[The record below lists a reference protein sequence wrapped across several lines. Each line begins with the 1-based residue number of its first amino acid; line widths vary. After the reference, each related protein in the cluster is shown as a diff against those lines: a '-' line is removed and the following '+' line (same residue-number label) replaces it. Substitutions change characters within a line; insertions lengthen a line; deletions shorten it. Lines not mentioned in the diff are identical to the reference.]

1 MKNTTAKTLRT
12 IILVAWT
19 IVMAGM
25 LVVIQK
31 VAGNVEQ
38 QKTVSTII
46 IGLVLFSAILAG
58 VVYRLTK
65 IIKDSSRAQQ

>member
-1 MKNTTAKTLRT
+1 MKSNTAKTLRT
-12 IILVAWT
+12 IILVAWS
-19 IVMAGM
+19 IVMASM

-38 QKTVSTII
+38 QKTISTII
-46 IGLVLFSAILAG
+46 VGLVLFSAVLAG

-65 IIKDSSRAQQ
+65 IIKDSSREQ

>member
-1 MKNTTAKTLRT
+1 MKSNTAKTLRT
-12 IILVAWT
+12 IILVAWM
-19 IVMAGM
+19 IVMASM

-38 QKTVSTII
+38 QKTISTII
-46 IGLVLFSAILAG
+46 VELVLFSAVLAG

-65 IIKDSSRAQQ
+65 IIKDSSREQ

>member
-46 IGLVLFSAILAG
+46 IGLVLFSAVLAG

-65 IIKDSSRAQQ
+65 IIKDSSRAQ

>member
-1 MKNTTAKTLRT
+1 MKSNTAKTLRT

-38 QKTVSTII
+38 QKTISTII
-46 IGLVLFSAILAG
+46 VGLVLFSAVLAG

-65 IIKDSSRAQQ
+65 IIKDSSREQ

>member
-1 MKNTTAKTLRT
+1 MKSNTAKTLRT

-19 IVMAGM
+19 IVMASM

-38 QKTVSTII
+38 QKTISTII
-46 IGLVLFSAILAG
+46 VGLVLFSAVLAS

-65 IIKDSSRAQQ
+65 IIKDSSREQ

>member
-12 IILVAWT
+12 IILVAWM
-19 IVMAGM
+19 IVMASM

-38 QKTVSTII
+38 QKTISTII
-46 IGLVLFSAILAG
+46 VGLVLFSAVLAG

-65 IIKDSSRAQQ
+65 IIKDSSREQ

>member
-1 MKNTTAKTLRT
+1 
-12 IILVAWT
+12 
-19 IVMAGM
+19 MASM

-38 QKTVSTII
+38 QKTISTII
-46 IGLVLFSAILAG
+46 VGLVLFSAVLAG

-65 IIKDSSRAQQ
+65 IIKDSSREQ

>member
-19 IVMAGM
+19 IVMASM

-46 IGLVLFSAILAG
+46 IGLVLFSAVLAG
-58 VVYRLTK
+58 AVYRLTK
-65 IIKDSSRAQQ
+65 IIKDSSREQ

>member
-19 IVMAGM
+19 IVMASM

-38 QKTVSTII
+38 QKTISTII
-46 IGLVLFSAILAG
+46 VGLVLFSAVLAG

-65 IIKDSSRAQQ
+65 IIKDSSREQ

>member
-19 IVMAGM
+19 IVMASM

-31 VAGNVEQ
+31 VAGNVERRKPYPQ
-38 QKTVSTII
+38 LSLDLCCFLRFLPVLC
-46 IGLVLFSAILAG
+46 IG
-58 VVYRLTK
+58 
-65 IIKDSSRAQQ
+65 

>member
-19 IVMAGM
+19 IVMTGM

-46 IGLVLFSAILAG
+46 IGLVLFSAVLAG

-65 IIKDSSRAQQ
+65 IIKDSSRAQ

>member
-1 MKNTTAKTLRT
+1 MKSNTAKTLRT

-19 IVMAGM
+19 IVMASM

-31 VAGNVEQ
+31 VAGNVAQ
-38 QKTVSTII
+38 QKTISTII
-46 IGLVLFSAILAG
+46 VGLVLFSAVLAG

-65 IIKDSSRAQQ
+65 IIKDSSREQ

>member
-1 MKNTTAKTLRT
+1 MKSNTAKTLRT

-19 IVMAGM
+19 IVKASK
-25 LVVIQK
+25 LEVIQK

-38 QKTVSTII
+38 QKTISTII
-46 IGLVLFSAILAG
+46 VGLVLFSAVLAG

-65 IIKDSSRAQQ
+65 IIKDSSREQ

>member
-19 IVMAGM
+19 IVMASM

-38 QKTVSTII
+38 QKTISTII
-46 IGLVLFSAILAG
+46 VGLVLFSAVLAS

-65 IIKDSSRAQQ
+65 IIKDSSREQ

>member
-1 MKNTTAKTLRT
+1 MKSNTAKTLRT

-46 IGLVLFSAILAG
+46 IGLVLFSAVLAG

-65 IIKDSSRAQQ
+65 IIKDRSRAQ

>member
-1 MKNTTAKTLRT
+1 MKSNTAKTLRT

-19 IVMAGM
+19 IVMASM

-38 QKTVSTII
+38 QKTLSTII
-46 IGLVLFSAILAG
+46 VGLVLFSAVLAG

-65 IIKDSSRAQQ
+65 IIKDSSREQ

>member
-1 MKNTTAKTLRT
+1 MKGNTAKTLRT

-19 IVMAGM
+19 IVIVGM

-38 QKTVSTII
+38 QKSISTII
-46 IGLVLFSAILAG
+46 IGLVLFSAVLAG

-65 IIKDSSRAQQ
+65 IIKDSSRA

>member
-19 IVMAGM
+19 IVMASM

-46 IGLVLFSAILAG
+46 IGVVLFSA
-58 VVYRLTK
+58 VLTG
-65 IIKDSSRAQQ
+65 AV

>member
-1 MKNTTAKTLRT
+1 MKSNTAKTLRT

-19 IVMAGM
+19 IVMASM

-31 VAGNVEQ
+31 VAGNAEQ
-38 QKTVSTII
+38 QKTISTII
-46 IGLVLFSAILAG
+46 VGLVLFSAVLAG

-65 IIKDSSRAQQ
+65 IIKDSSREQ

>member
-12 IILVAWT
+12 IILVAWA
-19 IVMAGM
+19 IVMASM

-46 IGLVLFSAILAG
+46 IGLVLFSAVLAG

-65 IIKDSSRAQQ
+65 IIKDSSRAQ

>member
-1 MKNTTAKTLRT
+1 MKSNTAKTLRT

-19 IVMAGM
+19 IVMASM

-46 IGLVLFSAILAG
+46 IGLVLFSAVLAG

-65 IIKDSSRAQQ
+65 IIKDSSREQ

>member
-19 IVMAGM
+19 IVIVGM
-25 LVVIQK
+25 LVIIQK

-46 IGLVLFSAILAG
+46 IGLVLFSAVLAG

-65 IIKDSSRAQQ
+65 IIKDSSRAQ

>member
-38 QKTVSTII
+38 QKTISTII
-46 IGLVLFSAILAG
+46 AGLVLFSAVLAG

-65 IIKDSSRAQQ
+65 IIKDSSRAQ

>member
-12 IILVAWT
+12 IILVAWA
-19 IVMAGM
+19 IVMASM

-65 IIKDSSRAQQ
+65 IIKDSSREQ

>member
-46 IGLVLFSAILAG
+46 IGLVLFSAVLAG
-58 VVYRLTK
+58 AVYRLTK
-65 IIKDSSRAQQ
+65 IIKDSNRAQ

>member
-46 IGLVLFSAILAG
+46 IGLVLFSAVLAG
-58 VVYRLTK
+58 AVYRLTK
-65 IIKDSSRAQQ
+65 IIKDSGRAQ

>member
-1 MKNTTAKTLRT
+1 MKSNTAKTLRT

-19 IVMAGM
+19 MVMASM

-38 QKTVSTII
+38 QKTISTII
-46 IGLVLFSAILAG
+46 VGLVLFSAVLAG

-65 IIKDSSRAQQ
+65 IIKDSSREQ

>member
-38 QKTVSTII
+38 QKT
-46 IGLVLFSAILAG
+46 
-58 VVYRLTK
+58 
-65 IIKDSSRAQQ
+65 AQVQ

>member
-1 MKNTTAKTLRT
+1 MKTTTAKTLRT

-65 IIKDSSRAQQ
+65 IIKDSSRAQ

>member
-1 MKNTTAKTLRT
+1 MKSSTAETLRT
-12 IILVAWT
+12 IILVGWT
-19 IVMAGM
+19 ILIAAM
-25 LVVIQK
+25 LVIIQK

-46 IGLVLFSAILAG
+46 IGLVLFSAVLAG

-65 IIKDSSRAQQ
+65 IIKDSSRAQ

>member
-1 MKNTTAKTLRT
+1 MKSNTAKTLRT

-19 IVMAGM
+19 IVMASM

-38 QKTVSTII
+38 QKTISTII
-46 IGLVLFSAILAG
+46 VGLVLFSAVLAG

-65 IIKDSSRAQQ
+65 IIKDSSREQ

>member
-1 MKNTTAKTLRT
+1 MKSNTAKTLRT

-19 IVMAGM
+19 IVTAGM

-65 IIKDSSRAQQ
+65 IIKDSSRAQ

>member
-1 MKNTTAKTLRT
+1 MKSTTAKTLRT

-19 IVMAGM
+19 IVMTGM

-46 IGLVLFSAILAG
+46 IGLVLFSAVLAG

-65 IIKDSSRAQQ
+65 IIKDSSRAQ

>member
-12 IILVAWT
+12 IILVAWA
-19 IVMAGM
+19 IVMASM

-46 IGLVLFSAILAG
+46 IGLVLFSAVLAG

-65 IIKDSSRAQQ
+65 IFKDSSRAQ

>member
-12 IILVAWT
+12 IILVAWA
-19 IVMAGM
+19 IVMASM

-38 QKTVSTII
+38 QKTISTII
-46 IGLVLFSAILAG
+46 AGLVLFSAVLAG

-65 IIKDSSRAQQ
+65 IIKDSNRAQ

>member
-1 MKNTTAKTLRT
+1 MKSNTAKTLRT
-12 IILVAWT
+12 IILVAWM
-19 IVMAGM
+19 IVMASM

-38 QKTVSTII
+38 QKTISTII
-46 IGLVLFSAILAG
+46 VGLVLFSAVLAG

-65 IIKDSSRAQQ
+65 IIKDSSREQ

>member
-46 IGLVLFSAILAG
+46 IGFVLFSAVLDG

-65 IIKDSSRAQQ
+65 IIKDSSREQ